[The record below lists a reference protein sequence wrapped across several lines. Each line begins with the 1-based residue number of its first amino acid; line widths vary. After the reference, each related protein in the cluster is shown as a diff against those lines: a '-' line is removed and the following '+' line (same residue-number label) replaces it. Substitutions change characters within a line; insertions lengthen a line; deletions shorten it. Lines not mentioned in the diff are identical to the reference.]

1 MMQRA
6 RWERVHVDQDE
17 RPRNIPGNI
26 GLESPEAL
34 RELADLLDSRF
45 KVGGFRFGWDAIVGF
60 VPVLGDL
67 ATNLVSLYIV
77 FQAALLGAPGSV
89 LLRML
94 GNVLVDNLLD
104 AVPFLGNF
112 ADFVWRS
119 NNRNVRLLDAWL
131 SDPRRTVRRSRLV
144 IGVTMAAAVACVLG
158 LAALAVTVAV
168 ALFGWLAS
176 PKAW

>member
-6 RWERVHVDQDE
+6 RWERAYVDQDE
-17 RPRNIPGNI
+17 KPRNTGA
-26 GLESPEAL
+26 ESPETL
-34 RELADLLDSRF
+34 RDLADLLDSRF
-45 KVGGFRFGWDAIVGF
+45 RVGGFRFGWDAIVGF

-77 FQAALLGAPGSV
+77 FQAALLGAPGPV
-89 LLRML
+89 LMRML

-104 AVPFLGNF
+104 AVPLLGNF

-119 NNRNVRLLDAWL
+119 NNRNIRLLDAWL
-131 SDPRRTVRRSRLV
+131 RDPHRTVRRSRAV
-144 IGVTMAAAVACVLG
+144 IGVTMAVAVACVLG
-158 LAALAVTVAV
+158 LAALAVTVAM

-176 PKAW
+176 TKAW